1 MNQTPTPAALT
12 ALLALLALI
21 ALALLALPG
30 GARAQAPDPN
40 TLQARNWA
48 AACAGCHGPAG
59 RAPAGSAVPALA
71 GRDPSELVRQMQDFK
86 QGKREATVMQQI
98 AKGYSDQ
105 QIEAIAGWFAAVR

>member
-1 MNQTPTPAALT
+1 MIQTPLLAAL
-12 ALLALLALI
+12 A

-30 GARAQAPDPN
+30 GAQAQAQAPDA
-40 TLQARNWA
+40 TALQARNWA

-59 RAPAGSAVPALA
+59 RVPAGSPVPGLA
-71 GRDPSELVRQMQDFK
+71 GRDKSELVRQMQDFR

>member
-12 ALLALLALI
+12 ALMALTALT
-21 ALALLALPG
+21 LLALPAC
-30 GARAQAPDPN
+30 ARAQAPDA
-40 TLQARNWA
+40 TALQARNWA

-59 RAPAGSAVPALA
+59 RAPAGSVVPALA
-71 GRDPSELVRQMQDFK
+71 GRDQSELVRQMQDFK

>member
-1 MNQTPTPAALT
+1 MIQTPLLAALA
-12 ALLALLALI
+12 ALV
-21 ALALLALPG
+21 LLALPG
-30 GARAQAPDPN
+30 GAQAQAPDAAA
-40 TLQARNWA
+40 LQARNWA

-59 RAPAGSAVPALA
+59 RAPAGAAVPGLA
-71 GRDPSELVRQMQDFK
+71 GRDKSELVRQMQDFK

>member
-1 MNQTPTPAALT
+1 MIQPPLLAALA
-12 ALLALLALI
+12 ALV
-21 ALALLALPG
+21 LLALPG
-30 GARAQAPDPN
+30 GAQAQAPDAAA
-40 TLQARNWA
+40 LQARNWA

-59 RAPAGSAVPALA
+59 RAPAGSAVPGLA
-71 GRDPSELVRQMQDFK
+71 GRDKSELVRQMQDFR